1 VNYFCKEKN
10 SLFQQIIY
18 TISFLFS
25 LLYIMRS
32 IGAAKS
38 TRMLFLSMQKSL
50 KKFISI
56 SLLRY
61 NTNNQN
67 KAFFE
72 FRR

>member
-1 VNYFCKEKN
+1 
-10 SLFQQIIY
+10 
-18 TISFLFS
+18 
-25 LLYIMRS
+25 MRS

-72 FRR
+72 FRRWKK